1 MGEWKTVLAER
12 SRDVWSW
19 SKSRTAMMM
28 KFKMGSRPFA

>member
-19 SKSRTAMMM
+19 SMSRTAMM
-28 KFKMGSRPFA
+28 KLKMGSRPFA